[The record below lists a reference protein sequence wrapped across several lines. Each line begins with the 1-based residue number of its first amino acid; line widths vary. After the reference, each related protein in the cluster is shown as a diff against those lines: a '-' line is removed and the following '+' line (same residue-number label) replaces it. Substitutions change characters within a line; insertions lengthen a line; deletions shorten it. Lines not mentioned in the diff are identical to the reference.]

1 MCTFFPFKIK
11 TALLSL
17 IRGNVPC
24 YHLDCYSQESS
35 PTSQFVKILILWY
48 SAFFTV
54 QFSHPYMTTGKTIT
68 LTIRTIVSNVRSLLL
83 NTLSR
88 FIIAFLPR
96 SKHLL
101 ISWLQLPYFF
111 WKIATWRQLSTSFVL
126 QSDQESAH
134 VR

>member
-54 QFSHPYMTTGKTIT
+54 QFSHPYMTTGKTIA
-68 LTIRTIVSNVRSLLL
+68 LTIWPFVGKVMSLLL

-88 FIIAFLPR
+88 FIIAFLEK
-96 SKHLL
+96 SKCLL
-101 ISWLQLPYFF
+101 ILWLWSRSVVILEPR
-111 WKIATWRQLSTSFVL
+111 KIKSVTVSTFYPSIL
-126 QSDQESAH
+126 A
-134 VR
+134 